1 MAHRNSLPSSS
12 SSTSASSS
20 ASSIHLS
27 ASQQADGAR
36 NAQYQFSKGLLVA
49 VNGGSRVVSY
59 CEPLSCLLAS
69 QPSPQPTLVP
79 GETPTTTTT
88 TRSSS
93 VDLKALSKLCHTQET
108 NDLTSHLTNAVY
120 IFLWLPRQ
128 AGV

>member
-12 SSTSASSS
+12 SSTSAASSSSS

-49 VNGGSRVVSY
+49 VNGGSRVLSY

-79 GETPTTTTT
+79 GETPTTTT
-88 TRSSS
+88 RSSS
-93 VDLKALSKLCHTQET
+93 VDLKALSKLCHTQR
-108 NDLTSHLTNAVY
+108 NK
-120 IFLWLPRQ
+120 
-128 AGV
+128 

>member
-49 VNGGSRVVSY
+49 VNGGSRVLSY

-79 GETPTTTTT
+79 GEAPTT

-108 NDLTSHLTNAVY
+108 NDFTSHLTNPVC